1 MKRIPTSIGLLL
13 LFLSLPLHA
22 TVLTGPITNSSN
34 GHLYYL
40 LSPTTVGAAETEAA
54 TLGGHLVTINDALEN
69 AWVLGTFGLYGGVP
83 RSMWIGLNDVAN
95 EGQFVWLDGDSSAY
109 RYWAVG
115 EPNNGA
121 GVFPYEDTVIMID
134 PLSPSGGMWRDAI
147 DSQNHAAVVEV
158 VPVTPGNVVLAGPI
172 TNMANGHVYYLLRST
187 NYSRAIQIATNLG
200 GHLAYINDATE
211 NSWILNTFGNYGG
224 QARSLWIGLNDIQEE
239 GTFVWGSNQP
249 AYYQNWA
256 PGEPNSGGGFFPDE
270 DYTMMW
276 GIGSG
281 ADGMWNDAGDT
292 SEAEAVVELGED
304 SPPRQVAA
312 AIRIS
317 EVEISWSSTLQFG
330 YQVQY
335 STNVAAGN
343 WFNLGGPLLG
353 TGSPMFMTDLI
364 PGDSPGRYYRVL
376 SSQ

>member
-1 MKRIPTSIGLLL
+1 
-13 LFLSLPLHA
+13 
-22 TVLTGPITNSSN
+22 
-34 GHLYYL
+34 
-40 LSPTTVGAAETEAA
+40 
-54 TLGGHLVTINDALEN
+54 
-69 AWVLGTFGLYGGVP
+69 
-83 RSMWIGLNDVAN
+83 
-95 EGQFVWLDGDSSAY
+95 
-109 RYWAVG
+109 
-115 EPNNGA
+115 
-121 GVFPYEDTVIMID
+121 MID
-134 PLSPSGGMWRDAI
+134 PLSPSAGMWRDAI

-158 VPVTPGNVVLAGPI
+158 VAPVNVVLAGPI
-172 TNMANGHVYYLLRST
+172 TNTANGHVYYLLRST
-187 NYSRAIQIATNLG
+187 NYSRAVQIATNLG

-224 QARSLWIGLNDIQEE
+224 QTRSLWIGLNDIQEE

-281 ADGMWNDAGDT
+281 GDGMWNDAGDV
-292 SEAEAVVELGED
+292 SETEAVVELGED
-304 SPPRQVAA
+304 SPPRQIAA
-312 AIRIS
+312 AIRFS

-335 STNVAAGN
+335 STNLSVGN
-343 WFNLGGPLLG
+343 WFNLGGPLMG
-353 TGSPMFMTDLI
+353 TGSQMSMTDLI
-364 PGDSPGRYYRVL
+364 PLGSPSRYYRVL